1 MRKIKNAI
9 GITLLQNHRDPIVD
23 DLIKIYEE
31 AEARG
36 LKLGSSGASG
46 RSKK

>member
-23 DLIKIYEE
+23 DLIEIYEE
-31 AEARG
+31 ANVQG
-36 LKLGSSGASG
+36 IKLGSSGTSG